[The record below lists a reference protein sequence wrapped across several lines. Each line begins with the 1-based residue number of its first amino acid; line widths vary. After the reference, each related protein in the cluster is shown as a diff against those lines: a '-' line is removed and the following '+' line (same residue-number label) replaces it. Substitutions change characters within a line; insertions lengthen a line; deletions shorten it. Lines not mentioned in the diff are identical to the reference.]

1 MRCTIVAVRKP
12 ERQVRKAS
20 HCGSMQKWR
29 SRVHSCHHH

>member
-20 HCGSMQKWR
+20 HCSSKQ
-29 SRVHSCHHH
+29 H